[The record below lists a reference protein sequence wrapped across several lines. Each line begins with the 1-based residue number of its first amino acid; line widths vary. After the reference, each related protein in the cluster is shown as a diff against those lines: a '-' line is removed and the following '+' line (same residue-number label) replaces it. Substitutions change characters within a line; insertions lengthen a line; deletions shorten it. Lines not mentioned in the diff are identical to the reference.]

1 MGMLDPPF
9 RLTGVLFPAKRV
21 NRIFFNTL
29 PSRVAS
35 KPMCRSIRTLHNY
48 DPLATDE
55 EVRAAALQFVR
66 KISGSTR
73 PSRLNQEVFEKAVEA
88 IPRETR
94 SLVDGLV
101 TRAPPKN
108 REEEAAKARAR
119 ADARYGQR
127 P

>member
-1 MGMLDPPF
+1 
-9 RLTGVLFPAKRV
+9 
-21 NRIFFNTL
+21 
-29 PSRVAS
+29 
-35 KPMCRSIRTLHNY
+35 MCRSIRTLHNY

-119 ADARYGQR
+119 AAAR
-127 P
+127 